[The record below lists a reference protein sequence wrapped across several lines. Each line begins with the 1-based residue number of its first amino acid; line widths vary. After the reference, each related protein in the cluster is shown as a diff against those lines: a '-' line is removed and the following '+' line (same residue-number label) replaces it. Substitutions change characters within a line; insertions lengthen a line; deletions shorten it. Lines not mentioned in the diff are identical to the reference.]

1 MTTVPPLVNFMS
13 RGHDSDSPQFA
24 FVFEATQIPVKS
36 LAVAGLQAL
45 WDDRPPIGLF
55 EII

>member
-1 MTTVPPLVNFMS
+1 MS
-13 RGHDSDSPQFA
+13 REPESDSPQFA
-24 FVFEATQIPVKS
+24 FLFNASQSPIKS

-45 WDDRPPIGLF
+45 WDDRLPIVLF

>member
-1 MTTVPPLVNFMS
+1 MPPLVNFMS